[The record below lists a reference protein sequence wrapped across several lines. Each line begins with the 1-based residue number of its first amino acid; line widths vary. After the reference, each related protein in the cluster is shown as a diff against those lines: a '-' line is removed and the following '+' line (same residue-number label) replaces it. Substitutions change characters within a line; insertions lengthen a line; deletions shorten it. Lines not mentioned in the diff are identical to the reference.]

1 MLQEKIN
8 IWDHTLGLR
17 FSALVPKLYR
27 DNFDKNFLEEVG
39 KAVAKVGGIQE
50 KYKNYETGDFRE
62 IKKEQDEIKKISD
75 ELLEFVYCLNKA
87 DNDIFK
93 FPTYDEWLNQFDK
106 PNLLNLNWLVDLV
119 IRLEE
124 NFSGKEF
131 EDNKNEKKSKKKL
144 KET

>member
-87 DNDIFK
+87 DNDIWK

-131 EDNKNEKKSKKKL
+131 EDNKDEKKSKKKL
-144 KET
+144 KKT